1 MANRRQFI
9 QVGIAGA
16 LLFAAAR
23 WLDRPPAAA
32 ASARTGFLDERN
44 AAAVAALVPV
54 VLAGSLPAEAAA
66 RRTAIEEVVGAFD
79 RAVAGLS
86 PAVQKEVE
94 ELFAILRFGP
104 ARLMLTGL
112 WSPLEES
119 KPEDIAAFLTRWRRS
134 RFEIQRA
141 GYQALTQLLQAAWY
155 GNPASWAPIG
165 YPGAPRIQ

>member
-1 MANRRQFI
+1 MANRRQFL

-16 LLFAAAR
+16 LILAGAR
-23 WLDRPPAAA
+23 WLDRPSAAA
-32 ASARTGFLDERN
+32 ASARTGFVDDRN
-44 AAAVAALVPV
+44 AVVLAALVPV
-54 VLAGSLPAEAAA
+54 VLAGSLPADAAA
-66 RRTAIEEVVGAFD
+66 REKAVEDVIGAFD

-104 ARLMLTGL
+104 ARLVFTGL

-155 GNPASWAPIG
+155 GNPASWAALG
-165 YPGAPRIQ
+165 YPGAPRIG